1 MEKSIN
7 ITLKVWR
14 QASPKVKGELV
25 SYKMDNVSTDSSFLE
40 ILDVLNERL

>member
-14 QASPKVKGELV
+14 QAGPKVKGEFET
-25 SYKMDNVSTDSSFLE
+25 YKLDNVSTDNSFL
-40 ILDVLNERL
+40 